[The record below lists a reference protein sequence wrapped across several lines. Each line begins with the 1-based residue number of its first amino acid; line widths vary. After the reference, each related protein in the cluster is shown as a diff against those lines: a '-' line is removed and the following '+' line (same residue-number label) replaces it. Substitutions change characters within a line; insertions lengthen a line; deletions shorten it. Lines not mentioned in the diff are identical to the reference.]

1 MHILFVSDNFPPEV
15 NAPAS
20 RTYEHAK
27 EWVGLGHSVTIVTCV
42 PNFPKGRVFDGY
54 KNRLWQTADAEGIRV
69 IRVWSYITAN
79 EGIFKRIADHI
90 SFMVTSFI
98 ASFFIRR
105 VDLVIGTSP
114 QFFAAISAFL
124 ISALR
129 GLPFVFEVRDLW
141 PESIRAVGAIRRSL
155 FLDFAEKVE
164 LFLYKRADLIIP
176 VTKAMR
182 QNLIKRGVDGKKI
195 KVVTNGVNLDRFNP
209 TPKDDQLIA
218 KLGLENKFIAGYIG
232 THGMAH
238 ALEAVIEAASLTQVS
253 EGGAQIHYLFVGEG
267 AEKVK
272 LQRLVESL
280 GLHNVTFIGSVSKSE
295 VTKYWSIL
303 DVAIIHLK
311 KTALFKT
318 VIPSKLFECMGMGV
332 PVLHAV
338 EGESAEIVADTGV
351 GILVVPEDSGAIA
364 VNLVNLKND
373 KQALLSM
380 SVNGVR
386 AAKDFDRVQL
396 AREMLRLLSDLKY

>member
-1 MHILFVSDNFPPEV
+1 M
-15 NAPAS
+15 
-20 RTYEHAK
+20 
-27 EWVGLGHSVTIVTCV
+27 
-42 PNFPKGRVFDGY
+42 
-54 KNRLWQTADAEGIRV
+54 
-69 IRVWSYITAN
+69 
-79 EGIFKRIADHI
+79 
-90 SFMVTSFI
+90 
-98 ASFFIRR
+98 
-105 VDLVIGTSP
+105 
-114 QFFAAISAFL
+114 
-124 ISALR
+124 
-129 GLPFVFEVRDLW
+129 
-141 PESIRAVGAIRRSL
+141 
-155 FLDFAEKVE
+155 
-164 LFLYKRADLIIP
+164 
-176 VTKAMR
+176 
-182 QNLIKRGVDGKKI
+182 
-195 KVVTNGVNLDRFNP
+195 
-209 TPKDDQLIA
+209 
-218 KLGLENKFIAGYIG
+218 
-232 THGMAH
+232 
-238 ALEAVIEAASLTQVS
+238 TQVS

-280 GLHNVTFIGSVSKSE
+280 GLHNVTFIGGVSKSE